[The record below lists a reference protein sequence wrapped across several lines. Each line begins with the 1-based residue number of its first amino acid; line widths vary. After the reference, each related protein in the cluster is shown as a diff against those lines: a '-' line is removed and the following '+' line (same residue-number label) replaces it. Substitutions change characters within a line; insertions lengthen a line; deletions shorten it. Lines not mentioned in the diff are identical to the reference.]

1 MILLIGG
8 LGNVGLNLADEML
21 RNNISFTI
29 LGRQSAKSVNILY
42 PQFNYLE
49 LDAVQT
55 SNWNLN
61 KKFKTAVNLAYSS
74 SNFANNVIYE
84 NKKLM
89 RNIYRNN
96 NSFENIIHI
105 STTAVAGYG
114 SKIPSSLIKTNTWD
128 DFYTLAKSIQEKEI
142 YNNQYPFKVVRIA
155 NFLGKNSIFLKSLAI
170 LTQLEIN
177 KDDFDFNADL
187 TSTYDIVRYLNN
199 EALPDISNLMTSNNL
214 SWANI
219 IDYTKKYWNI
229 VDEISYD
236 YTNSMNFM
244 DNKNILRRLSKLIP
258 SNFEDSIEIAIKRSQ
273 LMLNLTQRHI
283 SNTDHIN
290 TIFRVKRHSK
300 ISNQNK
306 VDEKFFKYLKS
317 LSENAFNYRLK

>member
-49 LDAVQT
+49 LDAIQT

-219 IDYTKKYWNI
+219 IDYTKKYWNFI
-229 VDEISYD
+229 
-236 YTNSMNFM
+236 
-244 DNKNILRRLSKLIP
+244 DNKNILRRISKLIP
-258 SNFEDSIEIAIKRSQ
+258 SHFEDSIEIAIKRSQ